1 MKHLIALFV
10 VLASFPVLAQKTPVG
25 KTYDAQILKVSDGDT
40 IVIAAPYLPEPLKP
54 QLSVRVFGVDTP
66 EKGHRAQCPK
76 EAEMAEKASAHTKKM
91 IETGK
96 KFQVTLY
103 GWDKFGGRVLGDILV
118 DGKSVR
124 ESLIATGMARPYF
137 GEAKKSWCN

>member
-1 MKHLIALFV
+1 MKKFLFILLAIPTIAF
-10 VLASFPVLAQKTPVG
+10 AAKTPTGV
-25 KTYDAQILKVSDGDT
+25 TYDAKILKVSDGDT

-54 QLSVRVFGVDTP
+54 QLSVRIFGVDTP
-66 EKGHRAQCPK
+66 EKGFRGQCDK
-76 EAEMAEKASAHTKKM
+76 EKEMGEEATVFTKKM
-91 IETGK
+91 VEKGS

-124 ESLIATGMARPYF
+124 EGLIAAGLAREYY
-137 GEAKKSWCN
+137 GDAKKSWCE